1 MLKGLFKMLFL
12 KKINISETFVA
23 LSMITITTLLSYG
36 ILIPQLGFY
45 RDDWYML
52 LAGQTEGAQGIINLF
67 AIDRPLIGYI
77 YAFDYALLGSSVLG
91 WHLYALFLRLLG
103 SVGFFYL
110 LRVIWPE
117 KKFET
122 AIAAVLF
129 AVYPGFLQQ
138 PNAATFKNL
147 LLGYDLA
154 IFSIL
159 GTILAVKAK
168 SGWRTILWTGVA
180 LLFALLYFGIFEAM
194 IGLEGARVLLL
205 WYVLWKESGG
215 APEKAIIPTLKR
227 SIPYIL
233 LAGAFVFWRVFLFKS
248 ERRATN
254 VDVLFSEY
262 GGSPVHSIL
271 GIMIETTKDVW
282 EATVLA
288 WFVPFYQF
296 TRSSAYRELGTAVV
310 IAVLAV
316 LCVLLYVGYAK
327 RQALIHETDAGKGP
341 VEVAWMWMGILIVAL
356 AVLPII
362 LSGRNISFEV
372 QWDRYAYHATIGIIL
387 AVSGFIF
394 FALRSSVRWILPLVL
409 IGMSVITHYF
419 SADYYRDYWSY
430 NRELWWQLSWRAP
443 MLKEQTLIFVSMPFG
458 FAEDYE
464 VYGPANMVYYPGEGI
479 KVSAEVLNESTAVL
493 IQQGLEEGG
502 NYNREVYVPKD
513 YSKSLIVTFPTSGS
527 CLHVLDGRQVELPG
541 YAGDGIVTDVAPY
554 SQIDQ
559 IDAAHAPAIVP
570 RQIFGRE
577 PEHGWCYYYQKM
589 NLARQLG
596 DWQEVAQLADEA
608 QSLDF
613 RPEDYSEWVPA
624 LEAYASLGEVKKAKQ
639 AAAIIKSDR
648 NIRFYLCREL
658 DKGPVFPAPYAHDQI
673 LELLCE

>member
-1 MLKGLFKMLFL
+1 MSFL
-12 KKINISETFVA
+12 KKVKISETAVA
-23 LSMITITTLLSYG
+23 LAVITITTILSYG

-52 LAGQTEGAQGIINLF
+52 LAGQSEGAQGIINLF
-67 AIDRPLIGYI
+67 SIDRPLIGYI
-77 YAFDYALLGSSVLG
+77 YALDYAMLGSSVLG

-103 SVGFFYL
+103 SIGFFYL
-110 LRVIWPE
+110 LRAIWPD

-122 AIAAVLF
+122 AIAAMLF

-154 IFSIL
+154 LFSIL
-159 GTILAVKAK
+159 ATIWAAKANRTWKSIILVVLAVLCA
-168 SGWRTILWTGVA
+168 G
-180 LLFALLYFGIFEAM
+180 LYFGIFEAM

-205 WYVLWKESGG
+205 WYVLWKKSGA
-215 APEKAIIPTLKR
+215 APKKAILPTLKW
-227 SIPYIL
+227 SIPYFL
-233 LAGAFVFWRVFLFKS
+233 LTGAFVFWRVFLFQS

-254 VDVLFSEY
+254 VDVLFSSY
-262 GGSPVHSIL
+262 GATPLHSL
-271 GIMIETTKDVW
+271 FGIVIETVKDIW

-296 TRSSAYRELGTAVV
+296 TRAGAYREFGTA
-310 IAVLAV
+310 IVLAILAV
-316 LCVLLYVGYAK
+316 GAVILYIWYAK
-327 RQALIHETDAGKGP
+327 RQALVRETEAGTGSA
-341 VEVAWMWMGILIVAL
+341 EVAWMWLGLPIVAM
-356 AVLPII
+356 AVLPIV

-372 QWDRYAYHATIGIIL
+372 QWDRYAYHATLGIIL
-387 AVSGFIF
+387 AVAGFIF
-394 FALRSSVRWILPLVL
+394 SALRSSARWIVALIL
-409 IGMSVITHYF
+409 IGMSVVTHYF

-443 MLKEQTLIFVSMPFG
+443 MLKENTLVFVSMPFG

-479 KVSAEVLNESTAVL
+479 KVSAEVLNASTAVL
-493 IQQGLEEGG
+493 IQQGLTDAG

-513 YSKSLIVTFPTSGS
+513 YSKALIAAFPTTGS

-541 YAGDGIVTDVAPY
+541 YSGEGLLTDVAHY
-554 SQIDQ
+554 SQIGQ
-559 IDAAHAPAIVP
+559 IDTAHSSATIP
-570 RQIFGRE
+570 RQVFGRE
-577 PEHGWCYYYQKM
+577 PEHGWCYYYQRIS
-589 NLARQLG
+589 LARQMG

-608 QSLDF
+608 QAMDL
-613 RPEDYSEWVPA
+613 RPNDYSEWVPA
-624 LEAYASLGEVKKAKQ
+624 LEAYASLGEAKKAKQ

-648 NIRFYLCREL
+648 NIRFFLCREL
-658 DKGPVFPAPYAHDQI
+658 ENGPLFPPPYDHDQI
-673 LELLCE
+673 LEYLCE

>member
-1 MLKGLFKMLFL
+1 MSLL
-12 KKINISETFVA
+12 KKIRISETIVA
-23 LSMITITTLLSYG
+23 LSVITLSTLLSYG

-67 AIDRPLIGYI
+67 SIDRPLIGYI
-77 YAFDYALLGSSVLG
+77 YAFDFALLGSSVIG

-103 SVGFFYL
+103 SIGFFYL
-110 LRVIWPE
+110 LRTIWSE
-117 KKFET
+117 KRFEAT
-122 AIAAVLF
+122 IAALLF

-159 GTILAVKAK
+159 ATILAVKVK
-168 SGWRTILWTGVA
+168 SGWKSILWTGLA
-180 LLFALLYFGIFEAM
+180 LLFGLLYFGIFEAM

-205 WYVLWKESGG
+205 WYVLWKESGDV
-215 APEKAIIPTLKR
+215 PKKAIIPTLKR

-233 LAGAFVFWRVFLFKS
+233 MAGAFVFWRIFLFES
-248 ERRATN
+248 TRRATD
-254 VDVLFSEY
+254 VGVLFSGY
-262 GGSPVHSIL
+262 GASPLHSLL
-271 GIMIETTKDVW
+271 GISFETAKDVW

-288 WFVPFYQF
+288 WFVPFYKF
-296 TRSSAYRELGTAVV
+296 TRVSEYRELGTA
-310 IAVLAV
+310 AGLAV
-316 LCVLLYVGYAK
+316 LVVGGVFLFVWYAK
-327 RQALIHETDAGKGP
+327 RQDLFRETEANIKS
-341 VEVAWMWMGILIVAL
+341 VEVAWIWMGALIVVM
-356 AVLPII
+356 AVLPIVI
-362 LSGRNISFEV
+362 SGRNISFEV

-387 AVSGFIF
+387 VVAGFIF
-394 FALRSSVRWILPLVL
+394 YALRALARWIIPLVL
-409 IGMSVITHYF
+409 IGMSVVTHYF

-443 MLKEQTLIFVSMPFG
+443 MLKEGTMVFVSMPFG

-479 KVSAEVLNESTAVL
+479 KVSAEVLNANSAVL
-493 IQQGLEEGG
+493 IQQGVEEGG
-502 NYNREVYVPKD
+502 NFSREVYVPKD
-513 YSKSLIVTFPTSGS
+513 FSKSLIVAFPTTDS

-541 YAGDGIVTDVAPY
+541 YSGDGIVANVAAY
-554 SQIDQ
+554 SRIDQ
-559 IDAAHAPAIVP
+559 IDVTHAPATVP

-577 PEHGWCYYYQKM
+577 PERDWCYFYQKM
-589 NLARQLG
+589 NLARQMEN
-596 DWQEVAQLADEA
+596 WQVVAQLADEA

-613 RPEDYSEWVPA
+613 RPNDYSEWMPA
-624 LEAYASLGEVKKAKQ
+624 LEAYATLGETKKARQ

-648 NIRFYLCREL
+648 NMRFFLCRQFEN
-658 DKGPVFPAPYAHDQI
+658 GPLFPPPYDYDQTF
-673 LELLCE
+673 ELLCE

>member
-1 MLKGLFKMLFL
+1 MSFL
-12 KKINISETFVA
+12 KKVKISETVVA
-23 LSMITITTLLSYG
+23 LSVITITTILSYG

-52 LAGQTEGAQGIINLF
+52 LAGQSEGGQGIINLF

-77 YAFDYALLGSSVLG
+77 YALDYAVLGSSVLG

-103 SVGFFYL
+103 SIGFFYL
-110 LRVIWPE
+110 LRAIWPD

-122 AIAAVLF
+122 TIAALLF

-147 LLGYDLA
+147 LLGYNLA

-159 GTILAVKAK
+159 ATIQAAKANSIGKRILFIVLAV
-168 SGWRTILWTGVA
+168 
-180 LLFALLYFGIFEAM
+180 LFAGLYFGIFEAM

-205 WYVLWKESGG
+205 WYVLWKESGA
-215 APEKAIIPTLKR
+215 APKKAILPTLKW
-227 SIPYIL
+227 SIPYFL
-233 LAGAFVFWRVFLFKS
+233 LTGAFVFWRVFLFKS

-254 VDVLFSEY
+254 VDVLFAGY
-262 GGSPVHSIL
+262 GATPLHSLL
-271 GIMIETTKDVW
+271 GILIETVKDIW

-296 TRSSAYRELGTAVV
+296 TRAGAYRELGTA
-310 IAVLAV
+310 ILLAVLAV
-316 LCVLLYVGYAK
+316 AGVVLYIWYAK
-327 RQALIHETDAGKGP
+327 KQALIRETEAGKGSA
-341 VEVAWMWMGILIVAL
+341 EVAWMWLGIPIVAM
-356 AVLPII
+356 AVLPIV

-387 AVSGFIF
+387 AVTGFIF
-394 FALRSSVRWILPLVL
+394 YALRSSARWILPLVL

-443 MLKEQTLIFVSMPFG
+443 MLKEGTLIFVSMPFG

-464 VYGPANMVYYPGEGI
+464 VYGPANLVYYPGQGI
-479 KVSAEVLNESTAVL
+479 KVSAEVLNASTAVL
-493 IQQGLEEGG
+493 IQQGLTDSG

-513 YSKSLIVTFPTSGS
+513 YSKALIVAFPTTGS
-527 CLHVLDGRQVELPG
+527 CVHVLDGRQVELPG
-541 YAGDGIVTDVAPY
+541 YSGEGLLTDVAHY
-554 SQIDQ
+554 SQIEQ
-559 IDAAHAPAIVP
+559 IDTAHAPVTIP

-577 PEHGWCYYYQKM
+577 PAHGWCYYYQKM
-589 NLARQLG
+589 SLARQIG
-596 DWQEVAQLADEA
+596 DWQAVAQLADEA
-608 QSLDF
+608 QAMDL
-613 RPEDYSEWVPA
+613 RPNDYSELVPA
-624 LEAYASLGEVKKAKQ
+624 LEAYASLGEAKKAKQ

-648 NIRFYLCREL
+648 NIRFFLCKEL
-658 DKGPVFPAPYAHDQI
+658 EKGPLFPPPYDHDQI

>member
-1 MLKGLFKMLFL
+1 MSLL
-12 KKINISETFVA
+12 KKLRTSETVVA
-23 LSMITITTLLSYG
+23 LIVMTLVTLLSYG

-52 LAGQTEGAQGIINLF
+52 LAGQTGGAREIINLF
-67 AIDRPLIGYI
+67 AIDRPLLGYI
-77 YAFDYALLGSSVLG
+77 YAFDYAWLGSSVIG

-110 LRVIWPE
+110 LRAIWPQ

-122 AIAAVLF
+122 TIAALLF

-159 GTILAVKAK
+159 ATILAVKTK
-168 SGWRTILWTGVA
+168 SRWKAILWTGLA
-180 LLFALLYFGIFEAM
+180 LLFALLYFGIFEVM

-205 WYVLWKESGG
+205 WYVLWDDGNG
-215 APEKAIIPTLKR
+215 QPRKAIIPTLKR
-227 SIPYIL
+227 AIPYIL
-233 LAGAFVFWRVFLFKS
+233 LTSTFVFWRVFLFKS

-254 VDVLFSEY
+254 VDVLFSSY
-262 GGSPVHSIL
+262 GAAPFHSAV
-271 GIMIETTKDVW
+271 GVVIETAKDVW

-296 TRSSAYRELGTAVV
+296 TRASAYREFVTAV
-310 IAVLAV
+310 ILAVLAIG
-316 LCVLLYVGYAK
+316 CALLYIWYARREK
-327 RQALIHETDAGKGP
+327 ITYQTEAGRGSA
-341 VEVAWMWMGILIVAL
+341 EVAWMWMGIVIVAM
-356 AVLPII
+356 AVLPVV
-362 LSGRNISFEV
+362 LAGRNISFEL
-372 QWDRYAYHATIGIIL
+372 QWDRYAYHATLGIIL
-387 AVSGFIF
+387 AVIGFVF
-394 FALRSSVRWILPLVL
+394 YALRSSARWIIPLVL
-409 IGMSVITHYF
+409 IGMSVIVHYF

-430 NRELWWQLSWRAP
+430 NRELWWQMSWRAP
-443 MLKEQTLIFVSMPFG
+443 MLKEQTMIFVSMPFG

-464 VYGPANMVYYPGEGI
+464 VYGPANMIYYPGQGI
-479 KVSAEVLNESTAVL
+479 KVSAEVLNASTAVL
-493 IQQGLEEGG
+493 IQQGVEDAG

-513 YSKSLIVTFPTSGS
+513 YSKSLIMAFPTTES

-541 YAGDGIVTDVAPY
+541 YSGDGIVTDVAPY
-554 SQIDQ
+554 SRIDQ
-559 IDAAHAPAIVP
+559 IDVAHVPATVP

-577 PEHGWCYYYQKM
+577 PEHGWCYFYQKM
-589 NLARQLG
+589 TLARQKG
-596 DWQEVAQLADEA
+596 DWQAVMQLADEA
-608 QSLDF
+608 QSLDL
-613 RPEDYSEWVPA
+613 RPGDYSEWLPA
-624 LEAYASLGEVKKAKQ
+624 LEAYATLGETKKARQ

-658 DKGPVFPAPYAHDQI
+658 EKGPNFIPPYDYGQV

>member
-1 MLKGLFKMLFL
+1 MSLR
-12 KKINISETFVA
+12 KKNRISETVVA
-23 LSMITITTLLSYG
+23 LSVITLSTLLSYG

-77 YAFDYALLGSSVLG
+77 YALDYALLGSSVIG

-103 SVGFFYL
+103 SIGFFYL

-122 AIAAVLF
+122 TIAALLF

-159 GTILAVKAK
+159 ATILAVKVK
-168 SGWRTILWTGVA
+168 SGWKTILWTGLA

-205 WYVLWKESGG
+205 WYVLWKESND
-215 APEKAIIPTLKR
+215 APKKAIIPTLKR
-227 SIPYIL
+227 SIPYIFL
-233 LAGAFVFWRVFLFKS
+233 VGAFVFWRVFLFES
-248 ERRATN
+248 TRRATD
-254 VDVLFSEY
+254 VGVLFSSY
-262 GGSPVHSIL
+262 GASPLHSLL
-271 GIMIETTKDVW
+271 GIIIETAKDVW

-288 WFVPFYQF
+288 WFVPFYKF
-296 TRSSAYRELGTAVV
+296 TRVSEYRELGTAVGL
-310 IAVLAV
+310 AVLAV
-316 LCVLLYVGYAK
+316 CGVLLYVWYVK
-327 RQALIHETDAGKGP
+327 RQDLIHETEASPGS
-341 VEVAWMWMGILIVAL
+341 VEVAWMWMGALIVVM
-356 AVLPII
+356 AVTPIVV
-362 LSGRNISFEV
+362 SGRNISFEV
-372 QWDRYAYHATIGIIL
+372 QWDRYAYHAMIGIIL
-387 AVSGFIF
+387 AVAGFIF
-394 FALRSSVRWILPLVL
+394 YALRASARWIIPLVL
-409 IGMSVITHYF
+409 IGMSVIVHYF

-443 MLKEQTLIFVSMPFG
+443 MLKEQTMVFVSMPFG

-464 VYGPANMVYYPGEGI
+464 IYGPANMVYYPGEGI
-479 KVSAEVLNESTAVL
+479 KVSAEVLNANSAVL
-493 IQQGLEEGG
+493 IQQGVEEGG
-502 NYNREVYVPKD
+502 NYSREVYVPKD
-513 YSKSLIVTFPTSGS
+513 FSKALIVAFPTSGS

-541 YAGDGIVTDVAPY
+541 YSGDGIVTDVASY
-554 SQIDQ
+554 SRIDQ
-559 IDAAHAPAIVP
+559 IDVAHAPATIP

-577 PEHGWCYYYQKM
+577 PEHDWCYYYQKM
-589 NLARQLG
+589 NLARQME
-596 DWQEVAQLADEA
+596 DWQAVAQLADEA
-608 QSLDF
+608 QSLDL
-613 RPEDYSEWVPA
+613 RPNDYSEWMPA
-624 LEAYASLGEVKKAKQ
+624 LEAYATLGEAKKARQ

-648 NIRFYLCREL
+648 NIRFFLCRQLE
-658 DKGPVFPAPYAHDQI
+658 KGPLYSPPYDYDQT

>member
-1 MLKGLFKMLFL
+1 MSFL
-12 KKINISETFVA
+12 KKIKNSETVLA
-23 LSMITITTLLSYG
+23 LSVITLTTLLSYG

-52 LAGQTEGAQGIINLF
+52 LAGQTEGAQGIIKLF
-67 AIDRPLIGYI
+67 SIDRPLIGYI
-77 YAFDYALLGSSVLG
+77 YALDYAVLGSSVIG

-110 LRVIWPE
+110 LRTIWPE

-122 AIAAVLF
+122 TIAALLF

-159 GTILAVKAK
+159 ATILAVKTK
-168 SGWRTILWTGVA
+168 SKWKAILWTSLA

-205 WYVLWKESGG
+205 WYVLWRKSGV
-215 APEKAIIPTLKR
+215 APKKAILPTLKW
-227 SIPYIL
+227 SIPYVL

-254 VDVLFSEY
+254 VDVLFSNF
-262 GGSPVHSIL
+262 GVSPVHGLL
-271 GIMIETTKDVW
+271 GIVIETIKDVW
-282 EATVLA
+282 EATILA

-296 TRSSAYRELGTAVV
+296 TRASEYRELGAAVA
-310 IAVLAV
+310 IAVLAMV
-316 LCVLLYVGYAK
+316 CVLLYVGYAR
-327 RQALIHETDAGKGP
+327 RQVLIHETEAGQRST
-341 VEVAWMWMGILIVAL
+341 EVAWMWMGILIVAM
-356 AVLPII
+356 AVLPIVV
-362 LSGRNISFEV
+362 SGRNISFEV

-387 AVSGFIF
+387 AVTGFIF
-394 FALRSSVRWILPLVL
+394 YALRSPSRWIIPLIL

-430 NRELWWQLSWRAP
+430 NRELWWQMSWRAP
-443 MLKEQTLIFVSMPFG
+443 MLKEQTMIFVSMPFG

-464 VYGPANMVYYPGEGI
+464 IYGPANMVYYPNEGI
-479 KVSAEVLNESTAVL
+479 KVSAEVLNASTAVL
-493 IQQGLEEGG
+493 IQQGVEEGG

-513 YSKSLIVTFPTSGS
+513 YSKSLIVAFPTGGS

-541 YAGDGIVTDVAPY
+541 YSGEGTVTDVASY
-554 SQIDQ
+554 SRIDQ
-559 IDAAHAPAIVP
+559 IDVAHAPATVP
-570 RQIFGRE
+570 REIFGRE

-589 NLARQLG
+589 NLARQME
-596 DWQEVAQLADEA
+596 DWQAVAQLADEA

-624 LEAYASLGEVKKAKQ
+624 LEAYATLGEAKKARQ

-648 NIRFYLCREL
+648 NMRFYLCREL
-658 DKGPVFPAPYAHDQI
+658 EKGPLFPPPYDYDQV
-673 LELLCE
+673 LKLLCE